1 MQDERWICTRVLGET
16 HCFWDVRA
24 CGVPQT
30 QREQDFK
37 SSHCVSP
44 CLTMHASVQDELGRP
59 CSEPSHLLRLYMRKY
74 RTLWEL
80 KPLCIHTKHQY
91 MRKIICEGS
100 SALIRQCLPSKSKL
114 VTSKPYAAFPSPIRL
129 LLARPRT
136 QDTGLG
142 KELRK
147 MLPAAGT
154 LCSGVQAGP
163 RCFTSC
169 HTNQPQLRSG
179 LLGSPLSHIQCRSLS
194 GSPLHHQSRMLSQR
208 RRPIQTTMMAAKG
221 KLQ

>member
-1 MQDERWICTRVLGET
+1 
-16 HCFWDVRA
+16 
-24 CGVPQT
+24 
-30 QREQDFK
+30 
-37 SSHCVSP
+37 
-44 CLTMHASVQDELGRP
+44 MHASVQDELGRP
-59 CSEPSHLLRLYMRKY
+59 CTEPSHHLRLEKREY
-74 RTLWEL
+74 RTIWEL
-80 KPLCIHTKHQY
+80 KPSSIHLKHQH
-91 MRKIICEGS
+91 MRKIICGGS
-100 SALIRQCLPSKSKL
+100 SGLIRQCLPSKRKL
-114 VTSKPYAAFPSPIRL
+114 VTSKPYAAFPSSIHL

-136 QDTGLG
+136 RDTGLG
-142 KELRK
+142 KELRR

-154 LCSGVQAGP
+154 SCSGVQAGP